1 MKTAITS
8 SGKTVDS
15 MMDKRFG
22 RCPFFCI
29 FDDETSEY
37 SFHKNPGV
45 EAQGGAG
52 PMAVQFLA
60 KLGVGKVIA
69 AEFGGKVKGTFE
81 ELNIQM
87 LIQQEEKTIE
97 KIIELVK
104 K

>member
-8 SGKTVDS
+8 NGKTIDS

-37 SFHKNPGV
+37 SFHKNPGI
-45 EAQGGAG
+45 EARGGAG

-60 KLGVGKVIA
+60 ELGVEKVIA
-69 AEFGGKVKGTFE
+69 AEFGGKVKGTFD
-81 ELNIQM
+81 ELKIQT
-87 LIQQEEKTIE
+87 LINQDEVKIE
-97 KIIELVK
+97 KIIESLK